1 MPIGMGLPLKSPLSF
16 YFFIETMMNIDFPT
30 SSAILSPIV
39 VNEDNTVTITYTSN
53 PDKQYNFAISDDEF
67 VPGLQGAIANEESV
81 GRFVAIARKRGG
93 LTEVVTA

>member
-1 MPIGMGLPLKSPLSF
+1 MSF
-16 YFFIETMMNIDFPT
+16 VFFIKTMMNIEFPT

-39 VNEDNTVTITYTSN
+39 VNEDNTIAITYVSN
-53 PDKQYNFAISDDEF
+53 PDKQYTFAVSDDEF
-67 VPGLQGAIANEESV
+67 VPNLQSAIANEESV